1 MPVIVEGKYDKITL
15 ENVIDTLI
23 IPTNGFAIFK
33 NKEKCDLIRRLAQK
47 TGIIIMTD
55 SDFAGAQIRTHI
67 KNITGGAN
75 IINVYIPQLEGKER
89 RKTTFSKQGFLG
101 VEGMSGEVILEAL
114 EKSGVFSEKKAESP
128 KITKTD
134 MFVFGFSGGNDSGK
148 KRKEFLKFCGLP
160 QDLSPNA
167 MLDIIN
173 TIYSYE
179 DFLKAVKE
187 WQNSM
192 DKN

>member
-75 IINVYIPQLEGKER
+75 IINVYIPQLKGKEK

-114 EKSGVFSEKKAESP
+114 EKSGVFSRTVEKGR

-134 MFVFGFSGGNDSGK
+134 MFVLGLSGGSDSGK
-148 KRKEFLKFCGLP
+148 KRQDFLKFCDLP

-173 TIYSYE
+173 TIYSYD
-179 DFLKAVKE
+179 DFLKVAIE
-187 WQNSM
+187 WQKSM
-192 DKN
+192 DKD